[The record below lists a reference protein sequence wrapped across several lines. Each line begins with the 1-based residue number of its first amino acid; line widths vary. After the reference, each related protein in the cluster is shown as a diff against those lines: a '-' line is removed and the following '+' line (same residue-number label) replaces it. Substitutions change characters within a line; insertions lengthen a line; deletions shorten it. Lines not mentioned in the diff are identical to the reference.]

1 MSGQKAY
8 EELLNRVADVAAVAG
23 VRGAIDPEVGAF
35 GTSMA
40 TAEKRRQT
48 VFVRPSGEVGGGKP
62 FVTFFS
68 IARTY
73 PKTKLLSAIS
83 NKDLLGLLAKNEQ
96 MPFARYGIQ
105 ERKDDYLLV
114 ASVDHLL
121 DTLDGEEFRAAAT
134 FVAAAADACE
144 AEKGEDNF

>member
-1 MSGQKAY
+1 MSEQEAY
-8 EELLNRVADVAAVAG
+8 KELLNRIAEIAAVAG
-23 VRGAIDPEVGAF
+23 VHGSIDPEAGVFGA
-35 GTSMA
+35 SIA
-40 TAEKRRQT
+40 TAEKRRH
-48 VFVRPSGEVGGGKP
+48 VVYVRPSGEVGAGKL
-62 FVTFFS
+62 FITFFA

-73 PKTKLLSAIS
+73 PKTKLVSAIS

-121 DTLDGEEFRAAAT
+121 ETLDGEEFLAAAS
-134 FVAAAADACE
+134 FVAMAADKCE
-144 AEKGEDNF
+144 AEKGEDKL